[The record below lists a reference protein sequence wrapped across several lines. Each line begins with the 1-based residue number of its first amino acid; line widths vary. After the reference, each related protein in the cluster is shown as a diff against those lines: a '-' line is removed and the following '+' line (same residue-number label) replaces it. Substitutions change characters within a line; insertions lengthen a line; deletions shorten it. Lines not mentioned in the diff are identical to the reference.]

1 MAKSEKSNFFI
12 SKARDKPSSR
22 INVLTN
28 TFNSARQIVTTFRHR
43 GCGSVV
49 RKWWRL
55 SGMHHRIN
63 RLLILQHEKL
73 ATLRTAGKDEQ
84 CLLPTCRSMF
94 KRLGVIT
101 SS

>member
-12 SKARDKPSSR
+12 SNARDKPSSR
-22 INVLTN
+22 INVLPN

-55 SGMHHRIN
+55 SGMHHREAMFPR
-63 RLLILQHEKL
+63 RLTVRIVNAY
-73 ATLRTAGKDEQ
+73 ATERYG
-84 CLLPTCRSMF
+84 
-94 KRLGVIT
+94 
-101 SS
+101 